1 MILITSLL
9 LLGVAVWFILSR
21 AEFDGDKRA
30 RRRELDR
37 LFQRESALRSWER
50 MINQDRKFR

>member
-1 MILITSLL
+1 MTSVALL
-9 LLGVAVWFILSR
+9 SLGVALWFILGR
-21 AEFDGDKRA
+21 VRFGARA

-50 MINQDRKFR
+50 MINQDRKFH